1 MYARV
6 EGYTDHELLEGVDL
20 DKALVQVRTGDSAY
34 LPPPVDYSAH
44 APYKGRLMGR
54 YGLHL
59 FGKVKIE
66 KVDDAYIHVRLFV
79 GDGGKD
85 VKVHSVHTY
94 EDLGLKKFNG
104 IFHEKDQLEWF
115 NE

>member
-1 MYARV
+1 MYN
-6 EGYTDHELLEGVDL
+6 GMLTC
-20 DKALVQVRTGDSAY
+20 
-34 LPPPVDYSAH
+34 
-44 APYKGRLMGR
+44 R

-66 KVDDAYIHVRLFV
+66 KVEDAYIHVRLFV
-79 GDGGKD
+79 TEGGKEI
-85 VKVHSVHTY
+85 KVHSVHTY
-94 EDLGLKKFNG
+94 QDLGMKKFNG